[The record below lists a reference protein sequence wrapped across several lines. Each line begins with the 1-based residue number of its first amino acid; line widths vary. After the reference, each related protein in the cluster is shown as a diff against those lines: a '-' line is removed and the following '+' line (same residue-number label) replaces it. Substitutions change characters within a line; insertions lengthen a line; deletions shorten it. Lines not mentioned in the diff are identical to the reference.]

1 MKNGWMQKQ
10 KRSEKMGKEGE
21 GSCVGCVYWDREW
34 EKCLKD
40 GCREV
45 KPEVECGEK
54 VERDKS

>member
-1 MKNGWMQKQ
+1 
-10 KRSEKMGKEGE
+10 MGKKSE

-34 EKCLKD
+34 KKCLKD